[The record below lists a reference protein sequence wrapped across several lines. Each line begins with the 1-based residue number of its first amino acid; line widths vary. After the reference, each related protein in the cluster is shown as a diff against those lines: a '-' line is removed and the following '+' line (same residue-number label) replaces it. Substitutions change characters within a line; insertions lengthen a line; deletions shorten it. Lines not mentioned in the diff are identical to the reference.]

1 MSLRVSGLAGRR
13 VGELMSLLL
22 VGCLTL
28 GIFYVTACR
37 STDGQGGVPLDD
49 AWIHFQFARNLARG
63 DGLSFNPGEPTA
75 GSTAPLWTLLL
86 AAVYRM
92 GGSFPVAGQVLSG
105 VCFLL
110 ALAATR
116 ALSQQLTGKR
126 WAAWL
131 AGIIVAVN
139 GRFVW
144 AGLSALETC
153 LFAALSLVAIGS
165 HLKDRASG
173 RYRLRT
179 AALFA
184 LAALSRPEG
193 YLLFALS
200 LSDFV
205 LRAPRTL
212 RGLRR
217 LCLPALL
224 FAAFVLP
231 YPVFSLRTSGYL
243 LPNTFHAKATF
254 DFRPDLDFLS
264 LWARYLILDN
274 PLLLPFFVL
283 GVGVLL
289 RRATLVSLWSVGLP
303 LVYAFLHTVLYQHGR
318 YLMPLIPCHALV
330 GVVGLLEARKLARRR
345 GWRWASL
352 QTSLSIAVLSL
363 LLVAGTAWRLPT
375 MARQYARNVD
385 EINRVHVALGHWV
398 REHTPPSALLAL
410 NDIGA
415 ITYASQRPVV
425 DLAGLVTPEV
435 VPLLR
440 SPDRAS
446 RLIEFMARRG
456 VDYVV
461 IFPAW
466 FPDLAESDELEEV
479 YRVTVEERTIIGGE
493 TMVVYRTG
501 W

>member
-1 MSLRVSGLAGRR
+1 
-13 VGELMSLLL
+13 
-22 VGCLTL
+22 
-28 GIFYVTACR
+28 
-37 STDGQGGVPLDD
+37 
-49 AWIHFQFARNLARG
+49 
-63 DGLSFNPGEPTA
+63 
-75 GSTAPLWTLLL
+75 
-86 AAVYRM
+86 
-92 GGSFPVAGQVLSG
+92 
-105 VCFLL
+105 
-110 ALAATR
+110 
-116 ALSQQLTGKR
+116 
-126 WAAWL
+126 
-131 AGIIVAVN
+131 
-139 GRFVW
+139 
-144 AGLSALETC
+144 
-153 LFAALSLVAIGS
+153 
-165 HLKDRASG
+165 
-173 RYRLRT
+173 
-179 AALFA
+179 
-184 LAALSRPEG
+184 
-193 YLLFALS
+193 
-200 LSDFV
+200 
-205 LRAPRTL
+205 
-212 RGLRR
+212 
-217 LCLPALL
+217 
-224 FAAFVLP
+224 
-231 YPVFSLRTSGYL
+231 
-243 LPNTFHAKATF
+243 
-254 DFRPDLDFLS
+254 
-264 LWARYLILDN
+264 